1 MKYKMHFGAKA
12 SIFQRA
18 ALLRNNPTP
27 AEEILWERLRNNQLG
42 YRFRRQHPMKIF
54 AVDFYCHFLRFVIE
68 VDGSIHQEAETQVAD
83 QEKEAVLKDLRIH
96 LLRIT
101 NDDVLF
107 HLEEV
112 MDRIHAVID
121 QLKYLLPDTES
132 MFFTG
137 RH

>member
-1 MKYKMHFGAKA
+1 
-12 SIFQRA
+12 
-18 ALLRNNPTP
+18 
-27 AEEILWERLRNNQLG
+27 
-42 YRFRRQHPMKIF
+42 MKIF